1 MNIHLGICAKKEGVR
16 MSFVTTPVDAHIVR
30 CKHTGPFECE
40 DTRKLVKFLNGLGR
54 KKLLIDLTE
63 ATATITDCVREL
75 QQLRPLMPKAA
86 VFGAEIPADAF
97 KLPKGATYYANEV
110 RWFPTEREALAWLR
124 EEVPEPA

>member
-1 MNIHLGICAKKEGVR
+1 
-16 MSFVTTPVDAHIVR
+16 MSFVTTPVDATIVR

-40 DTRKLVKFLNGLGR
+40 DTRKLVTFLNSLGS
-54 KKLLIDLTE
+54 KKLLVDLTA
-63 ATATITDCVREL
+63 ATTADCIREL

-97 KLPKGATYYANEV
+97 ELPQGATYYANEV

-124 EEVPEPA
+124 EEVTEPA